1 MSETAQI
8 LPDNYYQI
16 LLKIRVVGEDE
27 RLPEHCPDALQGTF
41 LRKMSELPKSL
52 IEVKIL
58 PITCCLHC
66 PDKEKGQNRSSVL
79 NLVQLNIEFISNYFS
94 NRVRQQCRI
103 YLLRDHCR
111 SVSQH

>member
-27 RLPEHCPDALQGTF
+27 RLPEHCPECSIRHF

-58 PITCCLHC
+58 PITFCLHC
-66 PDKEKGQNRSSVL
+66 PEKEKGLNRSSVL
-79 NLVQLNIEFISNYFS
+79 NLVQLNIEFIGST
-94 NRVRQQCRI
+94 
-103 YLLRDHCR
+103 
-111 SVSQH
+111 